1 MNTLTKKIVMFVCAA
16 LSAAAVFGQ
25 EILGTSYL
33 KNPNSPIYES
43 VAVVGV
49 VDDGS
54 GMDYNTFASD
64 ISNSAINIAML
75 EQLRKAELSRLLA
88 PYSGIRVESIIL
100 NNRRVVMN
108 HEKKSAQIF
117 YYHPDPTLAQRLANL
132 FAREFVAYCQSL
144 NAQDLTAELQK
155 YEAIRK
161 KLDAETTKVSE
172 SLTRYY
178 ERVSISGSTVV
189 PPQAKLLD
197 ELLAKKEK
205 LMSIIADTKQKIRE
219 TPAGVKVLRSAT
231 NPKKPK
237 NKQVK

>member
-1 MNTLTKKIVMFVCAA
+1 MNTLAKKISMFVCAS
-16 LSAAAVFGQ
+16 LFSAALFGQ

-33 KNPNSPIYES
+33 KNPNAPIYES

-49 VDDGS
+49 VEDGS
-54 GMDYNTFASD
+54 GMDYNTFSGD
-64 ISNSAINIAML
+64 LSNSAVNIAML
-75 EQLRKAELSRLLA
+75 QQLKKAELSRLLA
-88 PYSGIRVESIIL
+88 PYSGIRIESIIL
-100 NNRRVVMN
+100 NNRRIVMN
-108 HEKKSAQIF
+108 PERKSAQIF

-144 NAQDLTAELQK
+144 NAQDLTAELEK
-155 YEAIRK
+155 YEAIRTR
-161 KLDAETTKVSE
+161 LDAETTKVSE

-205 LMSIIADTKQKIRE
+205 LMSLIAETKQKIRE

-231 NPKKPK
+231 SPKKPK
-237 NKQVK
+237 NQQDK

>member
-1 MNTLTKKIVMFVCAA
+1 MNTLTKKIAMFVCAA
-16 LSAAAVFGQ
+16 AFGAALFGQ

-33 KNPNSPIYES
+33 KNPNAPIYES

-54 GMDYNTFASD
+54 GMDYNTFSSD
-64 ISNSAINIAML
+64 LSSSAVNIAML
-75 EQLRKAELSRLLA
+75 SQLRKPELSRLLA

-108 HEKKSAQIF
+108 PERKSAQIF

-144 NAQDLTAELQK
+144 NAQDLSDELQK
-155 YEAIRK
+155 YETIK
-161 KLDAETTKVSE
+161 VKLDADITKVTDA
-172 SLTRYY
+172 LTRFY
-178 ERVSISGSTVV
+178 ERASNSGNTST
-189 PPQAKLLD
+189 PPQAKQLD
-197 ELLAKKEK
+197 NLLAQKEK
-205 LMSIIADTKQKIRE
+205 LMNLIADTKQKIRE

-237 NKQVK
+237 NKQDK